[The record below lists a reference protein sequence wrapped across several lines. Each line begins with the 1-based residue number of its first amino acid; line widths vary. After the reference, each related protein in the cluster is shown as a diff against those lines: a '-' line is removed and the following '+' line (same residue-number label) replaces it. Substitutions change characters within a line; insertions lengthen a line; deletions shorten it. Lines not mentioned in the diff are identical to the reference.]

1 MPKEVT
7 GVTQRASV
15 APYEVKVKPDEV
27 KVKPKSIA
35 EIQHEVKLVEFYL
48 TLASI
53 YHNFYTNGVVPPA
66 LASKRKEF
74 IDAFNKSRIAHPQL
88 IMDEDFK
95 ASIKTFNRKDSTF
108 DVKCFDVLLESNL
121 FAVPKIKVIVPPII
135 STRSNKEICQ
145 LADADLYTSWFFT
158 PAALTKLL
166 ARDYFDNEYLCC
178 QKTHDSGTRLATY
191 NTKDVEGHS
200 PVKLKPQAVMLMNT
214 KKTKGNYYI
223 NHNHRLMTTNSI
235 LVFLRQFFYLRLKI
249 IFGETVAK
257 SFSSWIGCEDNLAN
271 FYSDKIQEGESTTT
285 YNDRI
290 SAVAKRRLLVFFHST
305 FKECHIERLKKSWND
320 RRLRIVERIRVDSN
334 LSVTDAVIFE
344 LARGLELKSFAKST
358 YKLAVCLKDLIVEL
372 TNLKEDVDAALADCD
387 MPCFNDTFKNSVLE
401 DNFKSIL
408 KNLRPDSV
416 NVVLAHG
423 QDTCTINQYHIV
435 DYDVLARHPDGL
447 TTVPPYQFILFF
459 KTFDERF
466 TCEEDDSFTR
476 MRIEGCYFDEAV
488 LKTTVDAY
496 LVFISCMAVFME
508 SGVLVDRE
516 FKDMCDKEISF
527 ISRLKLV
534 ELLGLSTQVVADISK
549 CFFEDYPTRT
559 SSSLN
564 FGLSCLDPVMR
575 HLFYFNILFR
585 FPDLKHLIIE

>member
-7 GVTQRASV
+7 GVTERASA
-15 APYEVKVKPDEV
+15 APYEV

-53 YHNFYTNGVVPPA
+53 YHNFYSNGVVPPA
-66 LASKRKEF
+66 FASKRKEF

-135 STRSNKEICQ
+135 STRSNREICQ

-166 ARDYFDNEYLCC
+166 ARDYFDNEHLCC
-178 QKTHDSGTRLATY
+178 QKTHDSGIKLATY
-191 NTKDVEGHS
+191 NTKDVEGQL

-223 NHNHRLMTTNSI
+223 NHNHSLMTTNSI
-235 LVFLRQFFYLRLKI
+235 LVFLRQFLYLRLKI

-271 FYSDKIQEGESTTT
+271 FYSDKIREGHDTTT

-290 SAVAKRRLLVFFHST
+290 SAVAKKRLLVFFHST
-305 FKECHIERLKKSWND
+305 FKECHIERIKKSWND
-320 RRLRIVERIRVDSN
+320 RRLRIVERIRVGSD
-334 LSVTDAVIFE
+334 LSVQDAVIFG

-358 YKLAVCLKDLIVEL
+358 FKLAVCLKDLIVEL
-372 TNLKEDVDAALADCD
+372 NNLREDVDADLADCD
-387 MPCFNDTFKNSVLE
+387 MPCFNDKYKSVLE

-408 KNLRPDSV
+408 TNLRTDSV

-423 QDTCTINQYHIV
+423 QDTCTIKQYHIV
-435 DYDVLARHPDGL
+435 DYDVLARHINVLD
-447 TTVPPYQFILFF
+447 TVPPYQFISFF
-459 KTFDERF
+459 KTFDELF
-466 TCEEDDSFTR
+466 TCEEDDSFATTK
-476 MRIEGCYFDEAV
+476 IEGGYFDEAV

-508 SGVLVDRE
+508 NGVSVDKE
-516 FKDMCDKEISF
+516 FKDMCDKEICF

-534 ELLGLSTQVVADISK
+534 ELLGFSTQVVADISK

-564 FGLSCLDPVMR
+564 FGLQCLDPVMR